1 MERKLFS
8 SILSIVV
15 LILFSQQVISAGKIV
30 VNKSTESVK
39 TIKRFEGHKAVK
51 EKDKVKILDTEGE
64 VIKELSLRPET
75 KIEEIEIS
83 QGPKV
88 APKRLKVKKEITKN
102 AVISKNGRYI
112 GIGSNEYDIAV
123 IDEKG
128 KEESLYGEGRGT
140 GEFAL
145 LDIEGKV
152 LWEKRFPEG
161 RIGSFISPEPLI
173 SDDGEV
179 VVIKTRD
186 TTGVSSTPKGVY
198 VRDIIYVYDKNGKEI
213 LSLSKR
219 DDKNLSIGSPE
230 KVSPNGRYLAIS
242 ITKLEKPPYE
252 TIMRFYHLK
261 KNNFWDSSQRYVIY
275 EISNSGVAKVDN
287 PWNPEDKTKTID
299 LKEYLGE

>member
-112 GIGSNEYDIAV
+112 GIVSNEIDIAV

-128 KEESLYGEGRGT
+128 EEKSLYGEGEGT

-152 LWEKRFPEG
+152 LWEKRFSEG
-161 RIGSFISPEPLI
+161 RGISPELLI
-173 SDDGEV
+173 SDNGDYMTMLTGSSRVGTEGIEIVFVFNKFGE
-179 VVIKTRD
+179 
-186 TTGVSSTPKGVY
+186 
-198 VRDIIYVYDKNGKEI
+198 EI
-213 LSLSKR
+213 FAFPTEEDYKSGYRVGDSQLSR
-219 DDKNLSIGSPE
+219 I
-230 KVSPNGRYLAIS
+230 SPNGRYLAIEVRKS
-242 ITKLEKPPYE
+242 KEPPFPWKCIT
-252 TIMRFYHLK
+252 RFYDLK
-261 KNNFWDSSQRYVIY
+261 DNTFWDSSQKYVIF
-275 EISNSGVAKVDN
+275 EISNEGIAKVDN
-287 PWNPEDKTKTID
+287 PWNQEDKTKEID
-299 LKEYLGE
+299 IRKYLEK